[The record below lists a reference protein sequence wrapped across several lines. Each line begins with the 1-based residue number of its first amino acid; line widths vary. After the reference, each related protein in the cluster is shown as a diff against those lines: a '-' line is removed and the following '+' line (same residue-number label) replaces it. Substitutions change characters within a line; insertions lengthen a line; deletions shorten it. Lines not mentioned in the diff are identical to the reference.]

1 MGMTPE
7 QMRKAII
14 SNLPEKTGRGLEEW
28 IKILESK
35 GPEKRKDRID
45 WLKREYGIGHGT
57 AQTIV
62 YEAEKPDDYRP
73 PSAEELVE
81 SQYAGGKAAMRLIYD
96 RLAKEVLRLGKD
108 AELDPRKTYV
118 SLVRKRQFG
127 LIQPSTKTRVD
138 LGLVLP
144 GIKNTRRLKAAG
156 SFGSDRITHKVGLT
170 SPDDVDEE
178 LLSWLRAAYDKDR
191 K

>member
-14 SNLPEKTGRGLEEW
+14 SNLPKKTGRGLEEW
-28 IKILESK
+28 IKILESQ
-35 GPEKRKDRID
+35 GPKSRKDRID
-45 WLKREYGIGHGT
+45 WLKSEHGIGHGT

-62 YEAEKPDDYRP
+62 YEAEKPYDYRP
-73 PSAEELVE
+73 PRGDELVDG
-81 SQYAGGKAAMRLIYD
+81 QYSGDKASLWPIYV
-96 RLAKEVLRLGKD
+96 RLAREVSKPGKD
-108 AELDPRKTYV
+108 AELDPCKTYV

-127 LIQPSTKTRVD
+127 LIQPSTRTRVD

-144 GIKNTRRLKAAG
+144 GIRSTDRLKESG
-156 SFGSDRITHKVGLT
+156 SFGSYRITHRVGLT

-178 LLSWLRAAYDKDR
+178 LLSWLRAAYENS
-191 K
+191 

>member
-7 QMRKAII
+7 QMRQAVI
-14 SNLPEKTGRGLEEW
+14 SNLPEKTGRSLDEW
-28 IKILESK
+28 IKILNSQ
-35 GPEKRKDRID
+35 GPEKRKDRIA
-45 WLKREYGIGHGT
+45 WLKGEHGIGHGT

-62 YEAEKPDDYRP
+62 YEAEKPEGYRP
-73 PSAEELVE
+73 PSVEELIE
-81 SQYAGGKAAMRLIYD
+81 DQYSGGKAALWPIYE
-96 RLAKEVLRLGKD
+96 RLAEKVSGLGKEV
-108 AELDPRKTYV
+108 ELDPRKTYV

-144 GIKNTRRLKAAG
+144 GLKPTKRLKDAG

-170 SPDDVDEE
+170 TPDDVDEE
-178 LLSWLRAAYDKDR
+178 LLTWLKAAYEKDAN
-191 K
+191 

>member
-14 SNLPEKTGRGLEEW
+14 SNLPEKTGRDLEEW

-35 GPEKRKDRID
+35 GPEKRKDRIG
-45 WLKREYGIGHGT
+45 WLKKEHGIGHGT

-73 PSAEELVE
+73 PSGEELVVG
-81 SQYAGGKAAMRLIYD
+81 QYSGGKSDLRPIYD
-96 RLAKEVLRLGKD
+96 RLAKEVSGLGKD
-108 AELDPRKTYV
+108 VELDPRKTYV
-118 SLVRKRQFG
+118 SLVRNRQFG

-138 LGLVLP
+138 LGLALP
-144 GIKNTRRLKAAG
+144 GTRTTARLKAAG

-170 SPDDVDEE
+170 SLDDVDEE
-178 LLSWLRAAYDKDR
+178 LLAWLKAAYEKDAD
-191 K
+191 